1 MDQVTNPIDS
11 LHGYYFEDL
20 EVGMTDVFAKTITET
35 DIVMFA
41 GISGDTNPVHLNEEF
56 AAGTMF
62 KGTIAHGMLT
72 AAFISTVIGTKL
84 PGPGCIYVSQNLKF
98 KAPVKA
104 GETVKAKCTIAEMI
118 PEKKFIKLQTQ
129 CLVGDKVVVDGEA
142 TIMVPSRA
150 A

>member
-1 MDQVTNPIDS
+1 MDQVTNPVDS

-20 EVGMTDVFAKTITET
+20 EVGMTDVFAKTITEA
-35 DIVMFA
+35 DIVIFA

-72 AAFISTVIGTKL
+72 SAFISTVIGTKL

-104 GETVKAKCTIAEMI
+104 GETVKAKCTITELI

-142 TIMVPSRA
+142 TIMVPSRG
-150 A
+150 